1 MIMED
6 VRSLIASVN
15 QKFMDAFSRLDA
27 AGVAALYTED
37 TKLLP
42 PGFPMMTGKEAV
54 KSFWQGAMNSGVT
67 EAKLETLELESQGNS
82 ASEIGRFTL
91 TVQLQGN
98 ETTTMTGKYVVVWK
112 NQDGDWKLHIDI
124 WNTDES

>member
-1 MIMED
+1 MED
-6 VRSLIASVN
+6 ARSLIDSVN
-15 QKFMDAFSRLDA
+15 QNFMDAFSRADA
-27 AGVAALYTED
+27 AGIAALYTED

-54 KSFWQGAMNSGVT
+54 QSFWQGAINSGVT
-67 EAKLETLELESQGNS
+67 EAKLETLELESQGNL

-91 TVQLQGN
+91 TVQLQGS

-112 NQDGDWKLHIDI
+112 KQDGSWKLHIDI
-124 WNTDES
+124 WNTDEA

>member
-1 MIMED
+1 MED
-6 VRSLIASVN
+6 ARSLIDSVN
-15 QKFMDAFSRLDA
+15 QNFMDAFSRADA
-27 AGVAALYTED
+27 AGIAALYTED

-54 KSFWQGAMNSGVT
+54 QSFWQGAMNSGVT
-67 EAKLETLELESQGNS
+67 EAKLETLELESQGNL

-91 TVQLQGN
+91 TVQLQGS

-112 NQDGDWKLHIDI
+112 KQDGSWKLHIDI
-124 WNTDES
+124 WNTDEA